1 MKFSDLKF
9 RAHNVLP
16 GASIATHTFANQWKI
31 SVVTGHKSG
40 GLHISKEKPYEV
52 AILLP
57 DGKYLGG
64 DVFGYQTKEDIDA
77 ILARICLVNE
87 VISKDDIDKEKFTS
101 KNDYFMR
108 LFLAK

>member
-1 MKFSDLKF
+1 MKFSDLEFKP
-9 RAHNVLP
+9 HNSLV
-16 GASIATHTFANQWKI
+16 GATSARHTFANQWTI
-31 SVVTGHKSG
+31 SVVTGPNDFQ
-40 GLHISKEKPYEV
+40 ISDERPYEV

-64 DVFGYQTKEDIDA
+64 DVFGYQTEEDIDA

-87 VISKDDIDKEKFTS
+87 VISRDDIDKEKFTS